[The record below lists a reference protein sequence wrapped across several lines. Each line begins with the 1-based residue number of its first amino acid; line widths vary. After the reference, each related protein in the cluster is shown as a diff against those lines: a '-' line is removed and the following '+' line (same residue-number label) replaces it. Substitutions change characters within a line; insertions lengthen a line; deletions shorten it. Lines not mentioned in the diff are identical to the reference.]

1 MKIIKNDI
9 DNEQIYLFLNDVLKS
24 DTKKFFKIYKIE
36 FFILTLEQRAQLRK
50 KLLEI
55 KDVELSEYIK
65 RNIIKWISIEKT
77 FINNVIF
84 LLNFLLYVI
93 LKEI

>member
-65 RNIIKWISIEKT
+65 RNTLKWISIEKT

>member
-1 MKIIKNDI
+1 MD
-9 DNEQIYLFLNDVLKS
+9 DVLKS

-65 RNIIKWISIEKT
+65 RNTLKWISIEKT